1 MQSIAKQRVDCELQY
16 LLSRSVRSRRS
27 ASPLKRLLELR
38 CLPFLRGA
46 CSATGSAPLR
56 HVASQALRAIWFW
69 NGRVNI
75 HRDRKTKRPLLR
87 TLCFWIPAATYSPG
101 FTVRKGRLP
110 SPLKRLGILPCS
122 LGFRLASSPAGRARL
137 LPVFSQA
144 LEASFITTIN
154 VAALSGS
161 SPRA

>member
-1 MQSIAKQRVDCELQY
+1 MNVSPFTPLNNPPDCFAP
-16 LLSRSVRSRRS
+16 S
-27 ASPLKRLLELR
+27 ASA
-38 CLPFLRGA
+38 FTLRGA
-46 CSATGSAPLR
+46 CSATDSAPLR
-56 HVASQALRAIWFW
+56 HVASQALRAIWFKY
-69 NGRVNI
+69 GRMGNLLSA
-75 HRDRKTKRPLLR
+75 DKTKDHATHGLLF
-87 TLCFWIPAATYSPG
+87 CWIPAATYSPG